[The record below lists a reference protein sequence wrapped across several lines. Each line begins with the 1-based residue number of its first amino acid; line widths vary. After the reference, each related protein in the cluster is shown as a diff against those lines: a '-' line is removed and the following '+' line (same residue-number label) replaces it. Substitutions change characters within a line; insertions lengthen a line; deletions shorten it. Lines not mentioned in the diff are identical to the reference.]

1 MVLKKRTGMKGYGF
15 TVLAILINPFFPNA
29 YFLYTLKAWWEN
41 HRIFWCFQGVEKGCI
56 EKEYVKTLKCIV
68 LEEHSWR

>member
-29 YFLYTLKAWWEN
+29 YFLYTLKAWEN

-56 EKEYVKTLKCIV
+56 EKE
-68 LEEHSWR
+68 